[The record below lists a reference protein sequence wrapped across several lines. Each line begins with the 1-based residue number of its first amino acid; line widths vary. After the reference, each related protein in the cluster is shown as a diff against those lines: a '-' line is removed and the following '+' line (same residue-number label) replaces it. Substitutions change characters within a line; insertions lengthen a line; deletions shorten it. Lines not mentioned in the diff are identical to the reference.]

1 MDSFFLRRRYLFLW
15 FAILVFLV
23 IFYIIKRTLRI
34 QRDLLY
40 DKMSQDVE
48 QVNQILESI
57 EDSDQ
62 SLVQDMKQVQDFINY
77 RREERT

>member
-15 FAILVFLV
+15 LAILVFLL
-23 IFYIIKRTLRI
+23 IFYIIKTTLRI

-40 DKMSQDVE
+40 DKMSRDVE

-57 EDSDQ
+57 EDADHH
-62 SLVQDMKQVQDFINY
+62 LVQDMKQVQDFINY